1 MKHFVFISDMFADT
15 YRGGA
20 ELTTDAIMRGAHI
33 DSNIAIGKI
42 PSHAVTVQQIEKGK
56 DVHWIVCN
64 FSALNSDVKIKMC
77 KESVYSI
84 IEYDYKFCSFRSVEK
99 HKAITKSECDCLND
113 FEGKLNMAFYGYAQ
127 KIWFMS
133 EGQKNIFIKYMPHLK
148 NNNLEVL
155 SSIFYPGDLR
165 FMSSIKDNE
174 KENPY
179 IILKSSSWI
188 KGTQSCIEYAKEN
201 NLDYELVENL
211 SYHELLIKMSTAKGL
226 IFRPLGNDTCPRIVI
241 EAKLLGCD
249 LKINDFVQHKDEE
262 WFSSQQSCYDY
273 LFNRVDKFWKH
284 YE

>member
-1 MKHFVFISDMFADT
+1 MKQFVFISDMFADT

-20 ELTTDAIMRGAHI
+20 ELTTDAIIRSANLDKLI
-33 DSNIAIGKI
+33 IGKI
-42 PSHAVTVQQIEKGK
+42 PSHAVTAAQIDSGK
-56 DVHWIVCN
+56 NVHWIVCN
-64 FSALNSDVKIKMC
+64 FSALNDDIKIKMC
-77 KESVYSI
+77 KESDYSI
-84 IEYDYKFCSFRSVEK
+84 IEYDYKFCRFRSVEK
-99 HKAITKSECDCLND
+99 HKAIMGSECDCLTHFD
-113 FEGKLNMAFYGYAQ
+113 GKLNMAFYGYAK

-133 EGQKNIFIKYMPHLK
+133 EGQKNIFVEYMPHLK
-148 NNNLEVL
+148 NKNLEVL

-165 FMSSIKDNE
+165 FMKSIKDNE

-179 IILKSSSWI
+179 IILKSESWI

-201 NLDYELVENL
+201 NLEYELVEKL

-241 EAKLLGCD
+241 EARLLGCD
-249 LKINDFVQHKDEE
+249 LKLNDYVQHKNEE

-273 LFNRVDKFWKH
+273 LDNRVDKFWKY